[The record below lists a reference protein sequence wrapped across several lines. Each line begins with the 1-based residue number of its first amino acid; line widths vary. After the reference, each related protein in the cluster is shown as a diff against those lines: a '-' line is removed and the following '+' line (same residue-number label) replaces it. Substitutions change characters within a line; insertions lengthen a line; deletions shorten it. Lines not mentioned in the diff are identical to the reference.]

1 MLFWGMGKEF
11 KDKIMLHS
19 FDEVKCKQGFT
30 TGIWR
35 YLYNALGLT
44 LSMCISGLMVSE
56 SEIKYGD
63 PGREGGTCKNPWDF
77 LRMINV
83 YDGPMETAMLNTY
96 T

>member
-1 MLFWGMGKEF
+1 MCMEF
-11 KDKIMLHS
+11 KDKIMLYS

-30 TGIWR
+30 TGIWH

-63 PGREGGTCKNPWDF
+63 PGSLSV
-77 LRMINV
+77 LRNSEFTFSTI
-83 YDGPMETAMLNTY
+83 
-96 T
+96 